1 MINLEEIYEN
11 NNGIIYQNLGQ
22 LCYKTKN

>member
-22 LCYKTKN
+22 LSQDKE